1 MSVNLGRLMGI
12 PVRAHYTLWFVI
24 VLIAWSLAVGYMPH
38 HYPGLPSLTYWTI
51 GVASA
56 VLLFVS
62 VLLHELFHSYVAK
75 RQGLPVGRITLFFFG
90 GVAEA
95 TEEPKD
101 PDVEWKMAAIGP
113 AFSFAFALLL
123 GGLWY
128 VTQALGL
135 NVEIVAT
142 LWYGSLINAVLGGFN
157 SIPAFPLDGGRV
169 FRAAV
174 WKRTGDLLRATRIAT
189 RLGTGFAYLM
199 IFGGFISI
207 FFGSLFDGLWIIFLG
222 WFLKTGS
229 ETSLRRT
236 VIGESLSAVSASDI
250 MTPQVRTV
258 EPDAVVSDLVTNYFL
273 RYKHGGFP
281 VLDNGEIQGIVTME
295 DIKKVPKQKW
305 PNTRVRDVM
314 APRERLVMVRPETPA
329 VDILTKMSRYEIGRV
344 LVVEEARL
352 LGIVTR
358 SDIMRSIKVKT
369 ELGV

>member
-1 MSVNLGRLMGI
+1 MSVNLGRLIGI

-24 VLIAWSLAVGYMPH
+24 ILIAWSLAVGYMPRQ
-38 HYPGLPSLTYWTI
+38 YPGLPSLTYWII
-51 GVASA
+51 GGASA

-62 VLLHELFHSYVAK
+62 VLFHELFHSFMAK
-75 RQGLPVGRITLFFFG
+75 RQGLPVARITLFFFG

-101 PDVEWKMAAIGP
+101 PDVELKMAAIGP

-123 GGLWY
+123 GGFWY
-128 VTQALGL
+128 LSQVLGL
-135 NVEIVAT
+135 SVEMVAVM
-142 LWYGSLINAVLGGFN
+142 WYGTLINAVLGGFN

-174 WKRTGDLLRATRIAT
+174 WKRTGDLLRATKIAT

-207 FFGSLFDGLWIIFLG
+207 FFGNFFDGLWIIFLG

-229 ETSLRRT
+229 ETSLRQT
-236 VIGESLSAVSASDI
+236 IIGESLSAVTAGDI

-258 EPDAVVSDLVTNYFL
+258 EPDATVSDLVTNYLL

-281 VLDNGEIQGIVTME
+281 VLENGEILGIVTME
-295 DIKKVPKQKW
+295 DVKKVPKERW
-305 PNTRVRDVM
+305 PDTRVRDVM
-314 APRERLVMVRPETPA
+314 APRERLVMIRPETPA
-329 VDILTKMSRYEIGRV
+329 VDILAKMSKYEIGRV
-344 LVVEEARL
+344 LVVKEARL
-352 LGIVTR
+352 MGIVTR
-358 SDIMRSIKVKT
+358 SDVMHSIKVKT